1 MPIYR
6 RCNKQHRPVHFTTSL
21 IFTRHLNSSA
31 LESTLSTKFTVAG
44 ICCCNK
50 CERGAGRAACAACHR
65 SPLRAAGSSRLLT
78 AASPA
83 SEKRKPGLSFIMQT
97 ACSTS
102 SQRLL
107 QVSDNSNG
115 PFLTS
120 RYTRYGNNVNTYM
133 KLSLPI
139 TFQECCGQK
148 SRRVPGRLS
157 AQIAARDPTPVPK
170 ATASPQ
176 LEDLPR

>member
-1 MPIYR
+1 M
-6 RCNKQHRPVHFTTSL
+6 
-21 IFTRHLNSSA
+21 
-31 LESTLSTKFTVAG
+31 AG